1 MKKES
6 EKTDVLNHLSMG
18 INKVK
23 KKSNKIEQQIRK
35 KKKLRTEKME
45 ALVIKQSTM
54 RNSGSGRI

>member
-6 EKTDVLNHLSMG
+6 EKTDVLKHLSMG

-23 KKSNKIEQQIRK
+23 KKSNKIEQQIRN